1 LQLPDDVI
9 GHIVQQATP
18 IKKSIEALRQFT
30 IERDN
35 PSAARDNLVSQIK
48 SHADQFYKAVHI
60 YIPYLAYQKGEIQQ
74 NIRELT
80 ASVAKAKSLVEEGAQ
95 LVSQKKGEIEEIVQV
110 AREASA
116 SVGVAHFT
124 ADFEREH
131 SELEESSRRWLNAT
145 LIAALVTIGF
155 GVF

>member
-1 LQLPDDVI
+1 
-9 GHIVQQATP
+9 
-18 IKKSIEALRQFT
+18 
-30 IERDN
+30 
-35 PSAARDNLVSQIK
+35 
-48 SHADQFYKAVHI
+48 
-60 YIPYLAYQKGEIQQ
+60 
-74 NIRELT
+74 
-80 ASVAKAKSLVEEGAQ
+80 
-95 LVSQKKGEIEEIVQV
+95 SQKKGEIEEIVQV

-155 GVF
+155 GVFFLNTKPELHSVSHAVHYVTSKLIILGVLITATVWCGNIYKALRHLSVVNKFKA